1 MLGKLI
7 KYEFK
12 STSRIMWFLYGGLI
26 IIGSLLG
33 IFLRIQSHV
42 NSSADDVTYY
52 SPLFSMMDTADNP
65 VLRIVVAALIAI
77 YILMIWAVAI
87 MTTILIVTRFY
98 RNLLGGEGY
107 LMHTLPVKTH
117 NLVISK
123 GIVAILWM
131 TIGIIA
137 GIISAI
143 MLGLTSGALQYIFKE
158 MTWDMFKEIINA
170 ITSSEFMLFVI
181 LAIIGGITSIFTFYM
196 SMAIGNLANKNKF
209 LFSVLA
215 YIGISIVIT
224 IIFSIITFAGESM
237 LEMLLDNGSFNM
249 FMIYQIILQT
259 ILGIGFFIGTTYIL
273 KNKLNLA

>member
-26 IIGSLLG
+26 IIGTLLG
-33 IFLRIQSHV
+33 LFLRIQSHV
-42 NSSADDVTYY
+42 NSSQDNVNYY

-87 MTTILIVTRFY
+87 MTTILIVTRFN

-123 GIVAILWM
+123 GIVAILWLV
-131 TIGIIA
+131 IGGIA

-143 MLGLTSGALQYIFKE
+143 MLGLTSGALRYIFE
-158 MTWDMFKEIINA
+158 ELSWDVFKDIMQA
-170 ITSSEFMLFVI
+170 LTSSEFILFAI
-181 LAIIGGITSIFTFYM
+181 LAVVASITSILTFYV

-209 LFSVLA
+209 LYSVLA
-215 YIGISIVIT
+215 YIGIQIIVT
-224 IIFSIITFAGESM
+224 IIFSIITFAGGSM
-237 LEMLLDNGSFNM
+237 IEILLDNGSFNM
-249 FMIYQIILQT
+249 LLVSQIIQQIIL
-259 ILGIGFFIGTTYIL
+259 GVAFFIGTNYIL

>member
-42 NSSADDVTYY
+42 NSSADDVNYY